1 MAKHDEVKVLRSLGR
16 NKEVSVN
23 TVNKT
28 VTVNRDAQTV
38 GNGTWGKIDYLVH
51 YCGYT
56 QLFTN
61 DKNVKRSINA
71 ETKVV
76 SNKKEK
82 QETKQAAMLKLAKEV
97 KQVFKKKLNKVK

>member
-1 MAKHDEVKVLRSLGR
+1 MAKHDEVNVLRSLGR

-23 TVNKT
+23 QANKT
-28 VTVNRDAQTV
+28 ITVSKEAQGV

-61 DKNVKRSINA
+61 DKNVKRSVNA

-76 SNKKEK
+76 SSKKEK
-82 QETKQAAMLKLAKEV
+82 KETKQAAQLKLAKEV

>member
-23 TVNKT
+23 QANKT
-28 VTVNRDAQTV
+28 IIVSRGAQTV

-56 QLFTN
+56 QLFTD
-61 DKNVKRSINA
+61 DKGIKRGTNA
-71 ETKVV
+71 ETKVI

-82 QETKQAAMLKLAKEV
+82 QETKQATMLKLAKAV

>member
-1 MAKHDEVKVLRSLGR
+1 MAKHDEVNVLRSLGR

-61 DKNVKRSINA
+61 DKSIKRGINA
-71 ETKVV
+71 ETKVI
-76 SNKKEK
+76 SDKKIK
-82 QETKQAAMLKLAKEV
+82 QETKQSVMLKLAKEV

>member
-1 MAKHDEVKVLRSLGR
+1 MAKHDEVNVLRSLGR

-23 TVNKT
+23 KANKT
-28 VTVNRDAQTV
+28 VIVSRNAQSV

-61 DKNVKRSINA
+61 DKNVNRGINA
-71 ETKVV
+71 ETKVI

-82 QETKQAAMLKLAKEV
+82 QETKKATKLKLAKEV

>member
-1 MAKHDEVKVLRSLGR
+1 MAKHDEVSVLRSLSR

-23 TVNKT
+23 PINRTITVVKN
-28 VTVNRDAQTV
+28 AQSV

-56 QLFTN
+56 QGFTIN
-61 DKNVKRSINA
+61 KIVKHSANVN
-71 ETKVV
+71 TKVI

-82 QETKQAAMLKLAKEV
+82 QETKKAAKLKLAKDV

>member
-1 MAKHDEVKVLRSLGR
+1 MAKHDEVNVLRSLGR

-28 VTVNRDAQTV
+28 VTVSRDAQGV

-56 QLFTN
+56 QLFN
-61 DKNVKRSINA
+61 DKSIKRGTNA
-71 ETKVV
+71 ETKVI

>member
-1 MAKHDEVKVLRSLGR
+1 MAKHDEVNVLRSLGR

-61 DKNVKRSINA
+61 DKSIKRCINA
-71 ETKVV
+71 ETKVI
-76 SNKKEK
+76 SDKKIK
-82 QETKQAAMLKLAKEV
+82 QETKQSVMLKLAKEV

>member
-1 MAKHDEVKVLRSLGR
+1 MAKHDEVNVLRSLGR

-23 TVNKT
+23 QANKT
-28 VTVNRDAQTV
+28 VTVSREAQSV

-61 DKNVKRSINA
+61 DKSVKRSTNA
-71 ETKVV
+71 ETKVI

-82 QETKQAAMLKLAKEV
+82 QETKQSAMLKLAKEV

>member
-1 MAKHDEVKVLRSLGR
+1 MAKHDEVNVLRSLGR

-56 QLFTN
+56 QIFTN
-61 DKNVKRSINA
+61 DKSVKRSTNA
-71 ETKVV
+71 ETKVI

-82 QETKQAAMLKLAKEV
+82 QETKQSVMLKLAKEV

>member
-1 MAKHDEVKVLRSLGR
+1 MAKHDEVNVLRSLGR

-28 VTVNRDAQTV
+28 VTVSRDAQNV

-61 DKNVKRSINA
+61 DKNVKHSTNA
-71 ETKVV
+71 ETKVI

-82 QETKQAAMLKLAKEV
+82 QETKQAAKLKLAKEV

>member
-56 QLFTN
+56 QIFTN
-61 DKNVKRSINA
+61 DKSVKRSTNA
-71 ETKVV
+71 ETKVI
-76 SNKKEK
+76 SDKKIK
-82 QETKQAAMLKLAKEV
+82 QETKQSAMLKLAKEV

>member
-1 MAKHDEVKVLRSLGR
+1 MAKHDEVKVLRSLSR

-23 TVNKT
+23 QSNKT
-28 VTVNRDAQTV
+28 IHVSKDAQSV

-56 QLFTN
+56 QGFSSGKSV
-61 DKNVKRSINA
+61 KNGTNA
-71 ETKVV
+71 ETKVISV
-76 SNKKEK
+76 KKEK
-82 QETKQAAMLKLAKEV
+82 QEAKKANKLKLAKDV

>member
-1 MAKHDEVKVLRSLGR
+1 MAKHDEVKVLRSLSR

-23 TVNKT
+23 TTNKT
-28 VTVNRDAQTV
+28 IYVSRNAQNV
-38 GNGTWGKIDYLVH
+38 GNGTWGKIDYLIH

-56 QLFTN
+56 QGFT
-61 DKNVKRSINA
+61 DDRNVKHGINA
-71 ETKVV
+71 ETKVI

-82 QETKQAAMLKLAKEV
+82 QETKKAAKLKLAKDV